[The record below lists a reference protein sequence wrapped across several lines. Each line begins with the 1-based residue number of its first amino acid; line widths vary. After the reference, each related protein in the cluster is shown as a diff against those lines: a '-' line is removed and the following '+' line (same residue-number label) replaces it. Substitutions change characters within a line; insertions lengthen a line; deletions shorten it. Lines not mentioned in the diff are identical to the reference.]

1 MAPAGAQPGPVTNS
15 IGMVF
20 MPIPAGSF
28 RMGSPERD
36 AEARAF
42 EKPQHRV
49 TISRTFH
56 LGAFEVTQAQWEAVT
71 VSWNDAR
78 QLGRHAWHGEDFASG
93 GSHPVGRKLP
103 NPWGLHDMHGN
114 AWEWVQDWYDPG
126 RAVRMCHLL
135 RDGVPAAPAAT
146 ACGRLSRG
154 EGTETMT
161 GGRSRAG
168 CSSARAAIR
177 RKGASAARRIDT
189 PAGRQRVAGGF
200 ARKACW
206 SSQSNLPSA
215 DGSRCL

>member
-1 MAPAGAQPGPVTNS
+1 
-15 IGMVF
+15 MVF
-20 MPIPAGSF
+20 MHIPAGSF

-49 TISRTFH
+49 TISRAFH
-56 LGAFEVTQAQWEAVT
+56 LGAFEVTQAQWEAVMGFGAYTLGRSNPYYSLPGMAARITRPEHPAT

-135 RDGVPAAPAAT
+135 RDAVPAAPAAT
-146 ACGRLSRG
+146 ACGRISVEMGPR
-154 EGTETMT
+154 
-161 GGRSRAG
+161 
-168 CSSARAAIR
+168 
-177 RKGASAARRIDT
+177 
-189 PAGRQRVAGGF
+189 P
-200 ARKACW
+200 
-206 SSQSNLPSA
+206 
-215 DGSRCL
+215 